1 MPGLT
6 DAELSGAR
14 EAVEQIL
21 NSEPE
26 PDEALRR
33 VVSTLHDQLRHFA
46 RVGLYF
52 VDAGEL
58 ILGPASGRGSADTPR
73 LPIDAGTIGTAVRTQ
88 SSQVANT
95 VDAADA
101 CVPWAGA
108 ELAVPVMF
116 DGQTVAAI
124 AVDAEEPGAFGD
136 DERRF
141 VERVAALISAHCLVG
156 WDTGGVPWSDV
167 V

>member
-1 MPGLT
+1 
-6 DAELSGAR
+6 
-14 EAVEQIL
+14 
-21 NSEPE
+21 
-26 PDEALRR
+26 
-33 VVSTLHDQLRHFA
+33 
-46 RVGLYF
+46 
-52 VDAGEL
+52 
-58 ILGPASGRGSADTPR
+58 
-73 LPIDAGTIGTAVRTQ
+73 
-88 SSQVANT
+88 
-95 VDAADA
+95 
-101 CVPWAGA
+101 
-108 ELAVPVMF
+108 MF